1 MFFDYCYARVSAGF
15 VQDQYQ
21 KFCLSSPTLSAC
33 MRVGGNRGFCCS
45 MFMKSQQNHNQNCFL
60 CKFRWRMI
68 CSFWE
73 WKSEV
78 SHEMCGVRSP
88 HLKQNDLYFAQP
100 QLHMLHVLQF
110 AALQGPGF
118 SFSWK
123 QFQITLF
130 HLTTECIHLAIVPA
144 VVITFLPKCL
154 VHIPPPTKLLLTKRL
169 TTNTHCQTEHL
180 ALHPRLSCTHT
191 HWNPHWFLPLLSPTQ
206 CWQFKTISIQWTTPY
221 ILHARMSVVKHT
233 RSTEICSILI
243 NIQYIIKT

>member
-130 HLTTECIHLAIVPA
+130 HLTTECIHLAIVPT

-154 VHIPPPTKLLLTKRL
+154 VHIPPPRPSCFLRNAWQQTHIAKL
-169 TTNTHCQTEHL
+169 N
-180 ALHPRLSCTHT
+180 
-191 HWNPHWFLPLLSPTQ
+191 
-206 CWQFKTISIQWTTPY
+206 
-221 ILHARMSVVKHT
+221 ILHYIQGCHAHTPTETPTGFSHCCHLPSVGNLKPSAFSGPHPT
-233 RSTEICSILI
+233 YFMHEC
-243 NIQYIIKT
+243 QW